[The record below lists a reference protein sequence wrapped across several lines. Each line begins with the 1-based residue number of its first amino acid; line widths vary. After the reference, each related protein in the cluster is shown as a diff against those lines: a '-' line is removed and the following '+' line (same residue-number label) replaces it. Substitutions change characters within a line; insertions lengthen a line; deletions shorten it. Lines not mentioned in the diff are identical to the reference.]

1 MNQNYIITNLL
12 GLKDENLKII
22 DYSEE
27 ENIRKVC
34 VEKEITEHY
43 CPLCHSR
50 MHSKG
55 ITRRNIK
62 HQIFQDGYRLEL
74 TLLQRRCKCTN
85 DSCNYCENDSF
96 SFIGKHKQTP
106 TLIQFQICKEMKN
119 PNNTAVDIGKMF
131 GMSSVTVTN
140 YFMQFVDCKR
150 LPLPKILCVD
160 EVFLNID
167 SNHKYALVLMDFET
181 GNIVDIVIS
190 RRKEDTQRYFSNIPL
205 KERKTVK
212 FLICDMYNPYINY
225 TKNYFYNSVA
235 IVDYFHV
242 ISWLNRSI
250 NNYINQVKKRLQKRD
265 EQLIKQRNIIIDNP
279 PDSKEVYLL
288 KNYKFFLLKNTDSI
302 KYYDEMKYNS
312 KLSGYVNTHI
322 LEELFFKIDKRFMRI
337 RNLKNIYSD
346 FNSRNTGKDKDEIK
360 CELEEIIDIYI
371 KSKDS
376 IFTEFASLLINY
388 KQEIINSFFCIE
400 KEIDGKIKLRRLSNG
415 PIESFNRLPK
425 DLKRTARGFK
435 NFDYIR
441 NRILW
446 IVRDNQP
453 MLAVPKTLDE
463 IHPKKDK

>member
-1 MNQNYIITNLL
+1 
-12 GLKDENLKII
+12 
-22 DYSEE
+22 
-27 ENIRKVC
+27 
-34 VEKEITEHY
+34 
-43 CPLCHSR
+43 
-50 MHSKG
+50 
-55 ITRRNIK
+55 
-62 HQIFQDGYRLEL
+62 
-74 TLLQRRCKCTN
+74 
-85 DSCNYCENDSF
+85 
-96 SFIGKHKQTP
+96 
-106 TLIQFQICKEMKN
+106 
-119 PNNTAVDIGKMF
+119 
-131 GMSSVTVTN
+131 
-140 YFMQFVDCKR
+140 
-150 LPLPKILCVD
+150 
-160 EVFLNID
+160 
-167 SNHKYALVLMDFET
+167 MDFET

-235 IVDYFHV
+235 IVDSFHV